1 MAKEYTPFKMKGS
14 PMQRNFGIGDD
25 SPLEQNFS
33 YAATHIVDKPKT
45 DEEIQAL
52 KEKRA
57 RQRRKRRQWLYKKTG
72 WKVFDY

>member
-33 YAATHIVDKPKT
+33 YAATHIPRKT
-45 DEEIQAL
+45 KEEMA
-52 KEKRA
+52 KKR
-57 RQRRKRRQWLYKKTG
+57 RERRQWLYKKTG

>member
-25 SPLEQNFS
+25 SPLEQRP
-33 YAATHIVDKPKT
+33 AATITGFPVKTKKQKEADKL
-45 DEEIQAL
+45 E
-52 KEKRA
+52 RA
-57 RQRRKRRQWLYKKTG
+57 RKRRERRQWLYKKTG